1 VSEQETIEKYG
12 QQSYDNFMEVNTK
25 YKDSVFSFLF
35 SNPDALRE
43 LYSALEG
50 VTLPPDAPVSINTLS
65 DVLYMGQVNDIS
77 FTIDNRLVVL
87 LEHQST
93 INPNMPLRLLIYIA
107 RVYEKIIDRRKA
119 YRTGLE
125 KIPSPEFIVLYNGVK
140 PYPERAELRLSDAF
154 KDAADLKSAAGS
166 AAAGSSAALEL
177 VVKVYNINKGY
188 NTDLARK
195 SRTLEGYSE
204 FVERIREN
212 GKTMAKEESV
222 KAAIKQCIERNI
234 LRTFLETNSSEV
246 MNMLITEWDLD
257 EAIAVN
263 REEAWAEGREEGYE
277 EGRGEGYEEGRGEGY
292 EEGRG
297 EGREEGLEMGR
308 EESEKRIIELWKSGK
323 SLEEVIK
330 TFGSS

>member
-1 VSEQETIEKYG
+1 VPLCLREIIFFRAFCASVSEKETIEKYG
-12 QQSYDNFMEVNTK
+12 QQPYDNFMEVNTK

-35 SNPDALRE
+35 SNPEALRE

-166 AAAGSSAALEL
+166 SAAALEL
-177 VVKVYNINKGY
+177 VVKVYNINKGF

-222 KAAIKQCIERNI
+222 KAAIKQCIEKNI

-263 REEAWAEGREEGYE
+263 REEAWAEGREEGRE
-277 EGRGEGYEEGRGEGY
+277 EGYEEGRGEGY
-292 EEGRG
+292 EKGRG
-297 EGREEGLEMGR
+297 EG
-308 EESEKRIIELWKSGK
+308 EKKIIELWKSGK

>member
-1 VSEQETIEKYG
+1 
-12 QQSYDNFMEVNTK
+12 MEVNTK

-35 SNPDALRE
+35 SNPEALRE

-166 AAAGSSAALEL
+166 SAAALEL

-222 KAAIKQCIERNI
+222 KAAIKQCIEKNI

-263 REEAWAEGREEGYE
+263 REEAWAEGREEGRE
-277 EGRGEGYEEGRGEGY
+277 EGY

-297 EGREEGLEMGR
+297 EGREEGR
-308 EESEKRIIELWKSGK
+308 EESEKRILELWKSGK

>member
-1 VSEQETIEKYG
+1 
-12 QQSYDNFMEVNTK
+12 MEVNTK

-166 AAAGSSAALEL
+166 AAALEL

-222 KAAIKQCIERNI
+222 KAAIKQCIEKNI

-263 REEAWAEGREEGYE
+263 REEAWAEGREEG
-277 EGRGEGYEEGRGEGY
+277 
-292 EEGRG
+292 
-297 EGREEGLEMGR
+297 
-308 EESEKRIIELWKSGK
+308 EKKIIELWKSGK

>member
-1 VSEQETIEKYG
+1 
-12 QQSYDNFMEVNTK
+12 MEVNTK

-35 SNPDALRE
+35 SNPEALRE

-166 AAAGSSAALEL
+166 AAALEL

-222 KAAIKQCIERNI
+222 KAAIKQCIEKNI

-257 EAIAVN
+257 EAISVN
-263 REEAWAEGREEGYE
+263 REEAWAEGREEG
-277 EGRGEGYEEGRGEGY
+277 RGEG
-292 EEGRG
+292 
-297 EGREEGLEMGR
+297 
-308 EESEKRIIELWKSGK
+308 EKRIIELWKSGK

>member
-1 VSEQETIEKYG
+1 VSEKETIEKYG

-154 KDAADLKSAAGS
+154 KDAADLKSAAGT
-166 AAAGSSAALEL
+166 AAALEL

-277 EGRGEGYEEGRGEGY
+277 EGRGQG
-292 EEGRG
+292 
-297 EGREEGLEMGR
+297 
-308 EESEKRIIELWKSGK
+308 EKRILELWKSGK